1 VLHIGA
7 KTEHSHRRLITI
19 LSGVFPML
27 CLAFFVLYPNPVT
40 LVLLSGVMQAIML
53 PMLAAAALFFRYRR
67 IDRRLTPSRTWDIF
81 LWVSAAGLLVAGAWT
96 AWMQFGKLQTMIEGW
111 L

>member
-1 VLHIGA
+1 LRCRQRQLAG
-7 KTEHSHRRLITI
+7 I
-19 LSGVFPML
+19 LTAVRD
-27 CLAFFVLYPNPVT
+27 T
-40 LVLLSGVMQAIML
+40 LSEAS
-53 PMLAAAALFFRYRR
+53 
-67 IDRRLTPSRTWDIF
+67 DRRLTPSRTWDIF

>member
-1 VLHIGA
+1 VRD
-7 KTEHSHRRLITI
+7 T
-19 LSGVFPML
+19 LSE
-27 CLAFFVLYPNPVT
+27 A
-40 LVLLSGVMQAIML
+40 S
-53 PMLAAAALFFRYRR
+53 
-67 IDRRLTPSRTWDIF
+67 DRRLTPSRTWDIF